1 MSKGNR
7 KKKRRRQQAA
17 ARAAAQ
23 KKHAQAAA
31 KPSEPEQGMAEN
43 SSSTLERD
51 IEPVEQSVKS
61 QESEAKAEASSKDA
75 SVEPVEEQAVDETD
89 PESRQENMVQ
99 SEEKDCGWDRFPFGE
114 EDEDESAENRDGE
127 ENFVQN
133 LWQGGDDDDE
143 LTGAGTY
150 GDDLENELPGKASW
164 PRVAGIAAL
173 VTAIVWAVIIGAW
186 MLFSGN
192 SGVGVKSVSFEN
204 SELSVMVG
212 QNETVVAV
220 FESDKDQNIEAL
232 EKAIAKLDVEWS
244 STDASVVSVEE
255 AEWESPGE
263 RAATLTAKK
272 EGVAEI
278 TVSAGDFSDVITV
291 TVVPSDRLE
300 GINAEPMTLPV
311 SDTWQNIPY
320 TLVPEQA
327 KADGLTFSIA
337 DSSVAEVDSAAG
349 KIRGLTPGETT
360 LTIQAGEIN
369 ETVKVTVQRTP
380 HSISAENIAL
390 WVSETSIIEVTT
402 DINNPECGTNYTF
415 TSEDENIAVVSEN
428 GVVTGVS
435 GGFTEI
441 LVTNELGQKC
451 TVEVE
456 VLDYPLH
463 RTDST
468 SDITITK
475 EWVGG
480 DTGANC
486 YAAHIVFSDYTRFG
500 TANGNGGYG
509 LGAETTL
516 SAHERLGNIL
526 TVSGDG
532 ATAASDYPVAR
543 EGSLRNQG
551 PLHSDGVYS
560 RTNGIL
566 NSTVSLDL
574 DGYFLSDLVD
584 RGDVSDTFQY
594 KPAFLVNGALVPT
607 GDSTRTQR
615 TFIGSNG
622 TPGDIWIVVAEGGMA
637 DGVSAGLTPDE
648 CASFLASKGCLFGMQ
663 LNEGGTAAM
672 VYRDWTLTAN
682 GAGQAH
688 ENFVYF
694 R

>member
-1 MSKGNR
+1 M
-7 KKKRRRQQAA
+7 
-17 ARAAAQ
+17 
-23 KKHAQAAA
+23 
-31 KPSEPEQGMAEN
+31 
-43 SSSTLERD
+43 
-51 IEPVEQSVKS
+51 
-61 QESEAKAEASSKDA
+61 
-75 SVEPVEEQAVDETD
+75 D
-89 PESRQENMVQ
+89 PA
-99 SEEKDCGWDRFPFGE
+99 P
-114 EDEDESAENRDGE
+114 
-127 ENFVQN
+127 
-133 LWQGGDDDDE
+133 
-143 LTGAGTY
+143 
-150 GDDLENELPGKASW
+150 
-164 PRVAGIAAL
+164 
-173 VTAIVWAVIIGAW
+173 
-186 MLFSGN
+186 
-192 SGVGVKSVSFEN
+192 
-204 SELSVMVG
+204 
-212 QNETVVAV
+212 
-220 FESDKDQNIEAL
+220 
-232 EKAIAKLDVEWS
+232 
-244 STDASVVSVEE
+244 DASVVSVEE

-390 WVSETSIIEVTT
+390 WVSETSTIEVTT

-516 SAHERLGNIL
+516 SAHECLGNIL

-622 TPGDIWIVVAEGGMA
+622 TPGDIWIVVAEGGMV

-648 CASFLASKGCLFGMQ
+648 CANFLASKGCLFGMQ